1 MVILDCILKSR
12 SMSVIK
18 SFSLPTKL
26 DISYSAEISEKIVE
40 NHIITSKN
48 PFIYIHLSY
57 RGKIRIHYV

>member
-1 MVILDCILKSR
+1 
-12 SMSVIK
+12 MSVIK